1 MRIHAALIS
10 AFILAG
16 STSLLADPLHTEA
29 LACGADQ
36 QGTESIARCTMP
48 AEAQQ
53 TPQSVIIFV
62 PDPAM
67 LGDITGAR
75 GPDTHAR
82 ELREMA
88 VAAAIGNDDRVLI
101 SARQLHKFGVTRDA
115 VREAIDQAQLHA
127 GSLKTANR
135 RFFVVQPELPAVE
148 PGWENSQ

>member
-1 MRIHAALIS
+1 MRIHTALIS

-29 LACGADQ
+29 LACGTDQ
-36 QGTESIARCTMP
+36 QGTDSIARCT

-53 TPQSVIIFV
+53 TPHGVLILA

-67 LGDITGAR
+67 LGDITGGR

-101 SARQLHKFGVTRDA
+101 GARQLHKFGVTREA
-115 VREAIDQAQLHA
+115 VREVIDQAQLHT
-127 GSLKTANR
+127 GSVKTANR
-135 RFFVVQPELPAVE
+135 RFFVVGPELPAVE